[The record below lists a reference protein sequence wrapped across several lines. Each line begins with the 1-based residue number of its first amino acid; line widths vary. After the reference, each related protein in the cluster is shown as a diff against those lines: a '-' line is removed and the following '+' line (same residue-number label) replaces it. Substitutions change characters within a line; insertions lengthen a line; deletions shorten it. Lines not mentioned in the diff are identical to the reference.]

1 MTGYLVFGGKRSKDF
16 GIYVSG
22 SGTFNAP
29 ERDVERIE
37 IPGRNGELVIDSGRF
52 KNESV
57 SYPAFI
63 RTAFRSSADAAREWL
78 LSYPGYRRLEDSY
91 NPEYFRVASFTGP
104 LDFDTRFLNLSGE
117 CELTFNCKP
126 QRYLLKGEQILS
138 GNEAMELYNPTGF
151 AAKPLIRVYG
161 SKGTLL
167 AGGMQMQLKTID
179 GYVDIDCET
188 ENAYK
193 GTENCNANIYA
204 PTFPELP
211 EGKTTVSFEG
221 NIEKIEIKPRWWTI

>member
-1 MTGYLVFGGKRSKDF
+1 MTGYLVFGGKCSKDF

-37 IPGRNGELVIDSGRF
+37 IPGRNGELIIDNGRF
-52 KNESV
+52 KNKSV

-91 NPEYFRVASFTGP
+91 NPEYFQMASFTGP
-104 LDFDTRFLNLSGE
+104 LDFDMRFLNLSGE

-126 QRYLLKGEQILS
+126 QRYLIKGEQILS
-138 GNEAMELYNPTGF
+138 GNGAMELYNPTRF
-151 AAKPLIRVYG
+151 TARPLIRVYG

-167 AGGMQMQLKTID
+167 TGGTQMQLKTID

-193 GTENCNANIYA
+193 GTVNCNANIYA
-204 PTFPELP
+204 PAFPELP
-211 EGKTTVSFEG
+211 EGKTTVRFEG